1 MRKLLLGVLA
11 LLSTLAIGAVNTGDT
26 LESVIAEKGQPVSKL
41 GRGDITVLT
50 YSDAVIRIEGGKVV
64 SIKPPSADYA
74 TRAVAPKPQPTR
86 SPSRAPAAAPGEWTT
101 DYEAALATASGS
113 NRKILLFFTGSDWCG
128 PCKRL
133 DGEILGTV
141 EFLDYA
147 RENLVLVKLDFPK
160 HMEQSDQLKAQNAQL
175 AERYKIRGY
184 PTVVVLNSSGEPL
197 GTIGYMRGGPG
208 PFISKLKQY

>member
-128 PCKRL
+128 SR
-133 DGEILGTV
+133 
-141 EFLDYA
+141 
-147 RENLVLVKLDFPK
+147 
-160 HMEQSDQLKAQNAQL
+160 S
-175 AERYKIRGY
+175 
-184 PTVVVLNSSGEPL
+184 
-197 GTIGYMRGGPG
+197 
-208 PFISKLKQY
+208 